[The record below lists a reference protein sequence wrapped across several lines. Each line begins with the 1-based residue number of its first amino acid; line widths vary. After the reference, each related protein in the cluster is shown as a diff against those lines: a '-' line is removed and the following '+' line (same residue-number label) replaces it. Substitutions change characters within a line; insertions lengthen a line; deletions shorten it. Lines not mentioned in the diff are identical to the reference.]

1 MGGGFFLAGGADAD
15 VAGFFA
21 ERGERRGAQVAHAAL
36 HAADERV
43 DRVVEGAADF
53 FKGFDALGGGFA
65 GGVVFVV
72 AIAGGAAGFHRGEA
86 AHAAVLFIEFAA
98 DFHDLAGRFA
108 AAGQEAAAD
117 DGVGEGE
124 GFHDVAGFGDATV
137 GQEFDVFVFGGGAGD
152 VEGGE
157 LGDADAGDDARGAD
171 GAGALAD
178 FDGIGAAVGEEGDAG
193 GAGNVAGDDGEVGE
207 SGADEFDHVADAGG
221 VAVGG
226 RDGDGVDGFFDEG
239 ADVGEDFFAV
249 ERSAWEAHGREG
261 GADNEA
267 EAGVAGG
274 FAAGFGLGGD
284 ALDVGSGDEAF
295 EAVVGADDEHFVD
308 ADVGGEEAVGGA
320 DGVFG
325 GSSGGLGDEG
335 GARGHDL
342 GDAFGAVAVFDDV
355 TREEAGEAAGGVDD
369 GEGGEGKI
377 LGLDHFEDVAD
388 EELGG
393 DGDGVLDE
401 AVDVAFH
408 AGDFF
413 HLFLGRHV
421 VVDEA
426 EAAVE
431 GHRDGHVGLGDGVHV
446 RGDNRNVEP
455 EGVGEG
461 GGGVGGAGENLGVE
475 SGEGNVVEGERGGEI
490 GAEEGVGGEVKFG
503 VGGGGDG
510 GANGARGGA
519 GGGRGTRRGT
529 LGNLGHDCRER
540 SRCGRGKG
548 NGKVGRGARRVPTE
562 HTEDTEG
569 GWGGEKVGRPHAKG
583 ERGAEDEPRRGGR
596 SVALVGD
603 VGLVVGLFM
612 RVRFQ
617 YRRYRLAFRTA
628 VRTAHGVWSEREGVL
643 VKISD
648 EAGNAGLGE
657 AACLPWFG
665 TETVDEAEAAC
676 AKFGEWIEEA
686 TLAEVP
692 ERLVCLRNAMAAARG
707 ELEEQPANANGTERR
722 AKDHAA
728 YLGVAALLPAGRAVL
743 AALGP
748 KAEAG
753 FRIFKWKVGVG
764 DVADELGL
772 LDDLCA
778 VLPSGAK
785 LRLDANG
792 AWDRRKAERWLE
804 RCAERPVEFV
814 EQPVAA
820 EARGAEDVLRG
831 LAEDWP
837 TPIALDESLAGDGD
851 VERWIGAGWRG
862 VWVIKTGLL
871 GDVARTLA
879 RLEKAQAKVVFSSAL
894 ETAVGA
900 RAALQWAFGWKGE
913 ARALGFGVWPLFQDA
928 GCDGPYAAP
937 FIRPADVARIDGEA
951 VWNAIS

>member
-1 MGGGFFLAGGADAD
+1 MGRGFFLAGGAHAD
-15 VAGFFA
+15 VAGFFP
-21 ERGERRGAQVAHAAL
+21 ERRKGRGAEVAHAAL
-36 HAADERV
+36 HAADEAV
-43 DRVVEGAADF
+43 DGVVEGAADF
-53 FKGFDALGGGFA
+53 LEGFDALGGGFA

-98 DFHDLAGRFA
+98 DLHNLAGGFA
-108 AAGQEAAAD
+108 AAGQDAAAD

-124 GFHDVAGFGDATV
+124 GFYDVAGFGDAAV
-137 GQEFDVFVFGGGAGD
+137 GEEFDVFLFRGGAGN
-152 VEGGE
+152 VKGGE

-178 FDGIGAAVGEEGDAG
+178 FDRIGTAISEEGDTG

-207 SGADEFDHVADAGG
+207 GGADEFDHVAHTGG
-221 VAVGG
+221 MAVGG
-226 RDGDGVDGFFDEG
+226 GDGDGVDGFFDEG
-239 ADVGEDFFAV
+239 AYVGEDFLAV
-249 ERSAWEAHGREG
+249 ERAAREAHGGEG
-261 GADNEA
+261 GTDDEA

-274 FAAGFGLGGD
+274 LAAGFGLGGD
-284 ALDVGSGDEAF
+284 ALDIGGRDEAL
-295 EAVVGADDEHFVD
+295 EAIVGADDEHFVD
-308 ADVGGEEAVGGA
+308 ADVGGEEAVGGG

-325 GSSGGLGDEG
+325 GGSGGLGDQG
-335 GARGHDL
+335 GAGRHDL

-355 TREEAGEAAGGVDD
+355 AREQAGEAAGGVDD
-369 GEGGEGKI
+369 GERGEGKI
-377 LGLDHFEDVAD
+377 LGFDHREDVAD
-388 EELGG
+388 KEFGG

-408 AGDFF
+408 AGDLF
-413 HLFLGRHV
+413 HLLLRRHV
-421 VVDEA
+421 VVDEP

-431 GHRDGHVGLGDGVHV
+431 GHGDGHAGLGDGVHV
-446 RGDNRNVEP
+446 RGDDRNMEP

-461 GGGVGGAGENLGVE
+461 GGGVGVAGQNLGVKRR
-475 SGEGNVVEGERGGEI
+475 EGNVVEGERGGEI
-490 GAEEGVGGEVKFG
+490 GAEKGVGGEVEFG
-503 VGGGGDG
+503 VGSGGVDVG
-510 GANGARGGA
+510 GA
-519 GGGRGTRRGT
+519 RGTRRRA

-540 SRCGRGKG
+540 SRRVRGEG
-548 NGKVGRGARRVPTE
+548 NGKVGDRARLR
-562 HTEDTEG
+562 
-569 GWGGEKVGRPHAKG
+569 
-583 ERGAEDEPRRGGR
+583 R
-596 SVALVGD
+596 SVALAGEVS
-603 VGLVVGLFM
+603 LVDGFHM

-628 VRTAHGVWSEREGVL
+628 VRTAHGVWSEREGIL
-643 VKISD
+643 VRVSD
-648 EAGNAGLGE
+648 EGGLAGLGE

-665 TETVDEAEAAC
+665 TETVDAAEAAC
-676 AKFGEWIEEA
+676 TKFGEWVGAEE
-686 TLAEVP
+686 LEEVP
-692 ERLVCLRNAMAAARG
+692 LSLVCLRNAVAAARG
-707 ELEEQPANANGTERR
+707 ELEERVQIADGAERR
-722 AKDHAA
+722 VRDNAP

-772 LDDLCA
+772 LDDVCA
-778 VLPSGAK
+778 ALPAGAK

-804 RCAERPVEFV
+804 RCADRPVEFV

-820 EARGAEDVLRG
+820 DARGAEDVLRG

-862 VWVIKTGLL
+862 VWVVKPSLL

-879 RLEKAQAKVVFSSAL
+879 RLEKAKASVVFSSAL

-913 ARALGFGVWPLFQDA
+913 ARALGFGVWPRFQDA
-928 GCDGPYAAP
+928 RCDGPYAAP
-937 FIRPADVARIDGEA
+937 FIRVADLDRIDAEA
-951 VWNAIS
+951 VWNAIN